1 MEIKDRLCSQC
12 IFSKQDTSVP
22 DGLWMCDIYHEILL
36 DLRKAVLCPKFI
48 RATHAAKYI
57 IDLNAYAVKLASR
70 IAELE
75 AKQRWIP
82 VSERLPKD
90 GDKVLIWA
98 QNDWETA
105 TFIRSGVYDLP
116 VWETLRNFDY
126 ELDTFDLVTHWK
138 ERPLPPEDANNEPE
152 SEVVNE

>member
-1 MEIKDRLCSQC
+1 MDIEIAINDRKCSQC
-12 IFSKQDTSVP
+12 VFSKQDITTSN
-22 DGLWMCDIYHEILL
+22 GLYVCDIYYEIILNQQ
-36 DLRKAVLCPKFI
+36 KAVLCPKFI
-48 RATHAAKYI
+48 EAKHTADYI
-57 IDLNAYAVKLASR
+57 KRLNEYASSLESR

-90 GDKVLIWA
+90 GDEVIIWA
-98 QNDWETA
+98 QNCWEAA
-105 TFIRSGVYDLP
+105 TFLSNGVYGLP

-138 ERPLPPEDANNEPE
+138 ERPEPPEECQHEPA
-152 SEVVNE
+152 